1 MRSHNGVNVSH
12 ADAIKT
18 AQMNLLAVRA
28 LIGEFV
34 ATLNADV
41 PAPLPGCDDATF
53 NAWNDA
59 YEQANADRGGDKLDA
74 AKTAAED
81 ALIEAVSAW
90 IRSMPSTSDDVLKM
104 LAMIPTRYDVRI
116 RCLDL
121 WMRLDTRTV
130 WR

>member
-1 MRSHNGVNVSH
+1 MHHNGANVSH

-18 AQMNLLAVRA
+18 AQMNLLVARA
-28 LIGEFV
+28 LVAEFT
-34 ATLNADV
+34 AALNADV
-41 PAPLPGCDDATF
+41 PAPPTGCDDATF
-53 NAWNDA
+53 DAWNDA
-59 YEQANADRGGDKLDA
+59 YEQANLDRGGDKLDA

-81 ALIEAVSAW
+81 ALLEAVSAW

-104 LAMIPTRYDVRI
+104 LALIPTRYDVRI